1 MKSAILVALIYL
13 SLITNSSAN
22 DFEIKSFHADIT
34 IDADGTFEVKETID
48 IFFNEKRR
56 GIYRLIPYQYLI
68 KGNKYNI
75 KITDIN
81 VESETTKITNE
92 NKNKK
97 IRIGESD
104 IFIEGHKTYYINY
117 KVTKA
122 LIEHE
127 DSFEFYW
134 NITGN
139 DWDVP
144 MNVAGFTISYPDD
157 ILLEAGDVRILA
169 DDYGTTFTAI
179 DYEIMRNQIK
189 GKSSRPIK
197 AGEGISVATMIDADH
212 FNISPDNLQQIEIPK
227 VYPTDLYFPIPAM
240 LMGWFLLLW
249 KKKDRHN
256 LPTEV
261 DDKYYPPS
269 DMSPTEVGTFYDHQV
284 NNRDIL
290 ALIPKWGNEGL
301 ILLESIPRED
311 EKYDIYFHKKADINT
326 DAPPY
331 EQELFNGLFENNNVI
346 FLEDLKNKFYK
357 IFSVSKAMFSKD
369 MILNQL
375 YDQESKR
382 KFHNPYSLII
392 WIFLILLGV
401 FLTINFQFF
410 ASGILCIVL
419 AIAGILITFSRPK
432 ISERGIKIQNHLN
445 GLYNFLKK
453 PRSDQVQNLLNKD
466 ASYLDTIFPYVVAFG
481 IDQKWNS
488 KLKTIDGIATNPSWY
503 YESGS
508 KNNQGSMQSF
518 SEAFNPKSIES
529 AFTSSPS
536 SNSSG
541 GGGGVSGSSGG
552 GFGGGGGGSW

>member
-1 MKSAILVALIYL
+1 MKSAIILALIQL
-13 SLITNSSAN
+13 CLFTSSWAN
-22 DFEIKSFHADIT
+22 DFEIRSFHANIS
-34 IDADGTFEVKETID
+34 IHADGTFDVKETID

-68 KGNKYNI
+68 KGDKYNI

-81 VESETTKITNE
+81 VEGETTKITNE

-104 IFIEGHKTYYINY
+104 VYIDGHKTYYINY

-127 DSFEFYW
+127 DAYEFYW

-144 MNVAGFTISYPDD
+144 MDMAGFTISYPDG
-157 ILLEAGDVRILA
+157 ISLEAEDIRILA
-169 DDYGTTFTAI
+169 DDYGEVFTAI
-179 DYEIMRNQIK
+179 DYEITRNQIT
-189 GKSSRPIK
+189 GKSTRPIK

-212 FNISPDNLQQIEIPK
+212 LSISPNKLRQIEIPK
-227 VYPTDLYFPIPAM
+227 VYPKDLYFPIPAM

-249 KKKDRHN
+249 KKKDRYK
-256 LPTEV
+256 LPTDVNDE
-261 DDKYYPPS
+261 YYPPS

-301 ILLESIPRED
+301 IMLESIPKED
-311 EKYDIYFHKKADINT
+311 EKYDIYFHKKAELSP
-326 DAPPY
+326 DAPAY
-331 EQELFNGLFENNNVI
+331 EQELFSGLFENNDVI

-357 IFSVSKAMFSKD
+357 IFSSSKGMFSKD

-382 KFHNPYSLII
+382 KFHNPWTLII
-392 WIFLILLGV
+392 WILLLLLGV

-410 ASGILCIVL
+410 ASGILCIIL
-419 AIAGILITFSRPK
+419 AIAGIIITFSRPK
-432 ISERGIKIQNHLN
+432 ISERGFKIQNHLR
-445 GLYNFLKK
+445 GLNNFLTD
-453 PRSDQVQNLLNKD
+453 PSGDQIQKLLNKD

-481 IDQKWNS
+481 LDQKWNS
-488 KLKTIDGIATNPSWY
+488 KLKTIDGVHTNPSWY
-503 YESGS
+503 YESG
-508 KNNQGSMQSF
+508 NNGNQRPMDSF
-518 SEAFNPKSIES
+518 SKAFSPKSIES
-529 AFTSSPS
+529 AFTSSPHS
-536 SNSSG
+536 SSSG
-541 GGGGVSGSSGG
+541 GGGTSGSSGG